1 MRMVRTAPAL
11 AQREDGMLQGIDAV
25 PHARV

>member
-1 MRMVRTAPAL
+1 MVRTAPAL